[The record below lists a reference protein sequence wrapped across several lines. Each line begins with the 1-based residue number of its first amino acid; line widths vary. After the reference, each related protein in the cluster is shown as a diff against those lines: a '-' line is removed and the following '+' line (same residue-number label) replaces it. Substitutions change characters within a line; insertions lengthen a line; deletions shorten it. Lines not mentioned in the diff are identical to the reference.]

1 MDIDYRVVEIAQK
14 EGTPLYIFDVVTL
27 KKRIDQIKN
36 ILGDKIKLC
45 YSIKANPFLIPVIA
59 NIVDKLEVCSPG
71 ELNICENIGTRKID
85 MARII
90 YSGVNKTYENISA
103 AFKVQVGEYT
113 AESIQQVELINKV
126 ASENNLIV
134 PVYLRLNIGSQ
145 FGMSEDDIMYVIK
158 RKNVFNHINIVGL
171 HYFVGT
177 QRKNDSYEKQ
187 KNELNYLHNLYDK
200 IDEKFE
206 YKLKKLEYG
215 PGFPVPLYNTD
226 DFSDTL
232 YPLKSLEK
240 VFKDVSSW
248 TELTVEMGRF
258 IVSECGCYITKL
270 MDKKTN
276 DGVNYAIFDG
286 GINRVNYYGQIMGM
300 KTPII
305 FHYDKNLNL
314 VDDEKVENWKICGS
328 LCTINDDLV
337 RSYKTSNMNIGDYF
351 VFCNIGA
358 YSVTEG
364 IYLFLSRT
372 LPKIVIYE
380 GDGKYCVVRDFI
392 ETSILNTPTY
402 SN

>member
-1 MDIDYRVVEIAQK
+1 
-14 EGTPLYIFDVVTL
+14 
-27 KKRIDQIKN
+27 
-36 ILGDKIKLC
+36 
-45 YSIKANPFLIPVIA
+45 
-59 NIVDKLEVCSPG
+59 
-71 ELNICENIGTRKID
+71 
-85 MARII
+85 
-90 YSGVNKTYENISA
+90 
-103 AFKVQVGEYT
+103 
-113 AESIQQVELINKV
+113 
-126 ASENNLIV
+126 
-134 PVYLRLNIGSQ
+134 
-145 FGMSEDDIMYVIK
+145 MSEDDIMYVIK

-177 QRKNDSYEKQ
+177 QRKNDSYKKQ

-200 IDEKFE
+200 IEEKFE

-286 GINRVNYYGQIMGM
+286 GINHVNYYGQIMGM